1 MGKDILDLLGR
12 NLSECC
18 PHRLKDWQKCT
29 VCDAIFFDRP
39 LDTIGDMPWD
49 ELIISSPRMKQPD
62 LAELPDLIKRLTG
75 ENAILELDI
84 SSNKIKSQ
92 SEYVNAH
99 LLQVSKSHASGSS
112 EQCAIEVR
120 FSPNLQGDRESLF
133 PKLPCRGEQRA
144 SKPDI
149 QSGKVDQEPKPAYQQ
164 SPLPFRITIYLPP
177 YTGEGIVVKLA
188 RAAVAGDLVL
198 QIVKDED
205 LDEGKKWSLRWTE
218 DGEGCPDYDLPAIA
232 DDQVVM
238 DLNTKELC
246 LSEG

>member
-39 LDTIGDMPWD
+39 LDTICDRPWD
-49 ELIISSPRMKQPD
+49 DLVISSPRMKQPD
-62 LAELPDLIKRLTG
+62 LAELPDLIKRLTR

-84 SSNKIKSQ
+84 KSNKIKTQ
-92 SEYVNAH
+92 SEYVKAH
-99 LLQVSKSHASGSS
+99 LLQSSKSHESGSS
-112 EQCAIEVR
+112 EQRATEVR
-120 FSPNLQGDRESLF
+120 FSPNPQGDRELLF
-133 PKLPCRGEQRA
+133 PKLPCRGERPF
-144 SKPDI
+144 KPEI
-149 QSGKVDQEPKPAYQQ
+149 ESGKVDQEPKPAFQL
-164 SPLPFRITIYLPP
+164 SPLPFLITIYLPP
-177 YTGEGIVVKLA
+177 YSGEGIVVKLA
-188 RAAVAGDLVL
+188 QSAVSGDLIQ
-198 QIVKDED
+198 QIVKNED

-232 DDQVVM
+232 DDQIVM